1 MSASPAAVSSPQ
13 PLSPVLSL
21 RVEAARRLGC
31 EVVPLDPETGYLC
44 EIRRG
49 ARRLY
54 LLGGFSPLN
63 NAGASRIAEDKF
75 FTALVLERAG
85 LRVPPGA
92 RCLRA
97 GRFLQEDFSSHLGL
111 APGRAF
117 AAAHGYPLV
126 VKPNRGARGRQVNVV
141 AGDDELAAAVEAI
154 WQHDYLALVQP
165 LIAGLDV
172 RLDFLDD
179 DYLFGYVRR
188 PVVLRGNGA
197 SRVSELLAR
206 ADGRFRGET
215 FARLLAGDP
224 IWTAAAGRRGLDL
237 DSVLAAGE
245 TLDLSSPI
253 LNLNRLCVAERL
265 DRPAPA
271 WLDHGRRIGRLLG
284 LRHYGVDFKAASPDD
299 DPRAATVLEVNASPS
314 LARIAEL
321 GHREEALEAETRV
334 VSAILGL
341 ERA

>member
-1 MSASPAAVSSPQ
+1 M
-13 PLSPVLSL
+13 LSL
-21 RVEAARRLGC
+21 RAAAARRLGC
-31 EVVPLDPETGYLC
+31 EVESLDPETGYLC

-49 ARRLY
+49 ARRRL

-63 NAGASRIAEDKF
+63 DAGASRLAEDKF
-75 FTALVLERAG
+75 HTALVLARAG
-85 LRVPPGA
+85 CRVPPGA
-92 RCLRA
+92 RCLRP
-97 GRFLQEDFSSHLGL
+97 GRFLEEDFSSHLGL

-126 VKPNRGARGRQVNVV
+126 VKPNRGARGRQVTVV
-141 AGDDELAAAVEAI
+141 AGDAELAAAVEAI

-179 DYLFGYVRR
+179 DYLFGYLRR
-188 PVVLRGNGA
+188 PVVLLGDGT
-197 SRVSELLAR
+197 SRLGELLER
-206 ADGRFRGET
+206 ADGRFRGAAFE
-215 FARLLAGDP
+215 RRLAGDP
-224 IWTAAAGRRGLDL
+224 IWAAAAGRRGLDA
-237 DSVLAAGE
+237 VLAAGE
-245 TLDLSSPI
+245 VLDLSSPI

-284 LRHYGVDFKAASPDD
+284 LRHYGVDFKAAGADD

-314 LARIAEL
+314 LAQMAL
-321 GHREEALEAETRV
+321 MGHREAALAAEMRV
-334 VSAILGL
+334 VAAIL
-341 ERA
+341 EDE